1 MLWANRQHTQNRIVL
16 RAYCMIAM
24 GLTPVGA
31 QVCSNMNTSA
41 HSALEYLRG
50 ERASQEAACVRQALE
65 RLRSPRFASQA
76 RLVVRYLDYRFP
88 VESSKTAVVG
98 RLPRVRAEYPA
109 VATLFEMGIGAAPAV
124 LEALRDSQT
133 SLIARDNALLVF
145 MMVHEDHPEVAVRKL
160 REAELAEQD
169 PVAARLLFDG
179 AREAVKKCWG
189 EHTSACYE
197 ALR

>member
-1 MLWANRQHTQNRIVL
+1 
-16 RAYCMIAM
+16 M
-24 GLTPVGA
+24 GLTLLGGQPGSSGA
-31 QVCSNMNTSA
+31 VSERSA
-41 HSALEYLRG
+41 VEYLRRG
-50 ERASQEAACVRQALE
+50 PAGLEPVRVRQALE
-65 RLRSPRFASQA
+65 RLGSPRFASQA

-88 VESSKTAVVG
+88 VESSKA
-98 RLPRVRAEYPA
+98 A

-160 REAELAEQD
+160 REAELTEQD
-169 PVAARLLFDG
+169 PVAARLLFEG

-189 EHTSACYE
+189 EHIGACYE